1 MHSPQH
7 NKRVRLMIYRETSKE
22 SEQAVARDEA
32 ILRRTAFLL
41 NTLQTEFL
49 QAIRSGSAIRVTV
62 SEFGTG
68 RRQLVNVPV
77 GDMMTEAL
85 LDHYEL
91 RLLLT
96 ASQKP
101 RDEFAAGFQAYERAA
116 ALWYAN
122 QQAAGLAEY
131 EVDQENTNV

>member
-1 MHSPQH
+1 
-7 NKRVRLMIYRETSKE
+7 MIYRETSKE
-22 SEQAVARDEA
+22 SEQAIARDEA
-32 ILRRTAFLL
+32 ILQRTGVLL
-41 NTLQTEFL
+41 TTLQTEFL
-49 QAIRSGSAIRVTV
+49 QAIRSGSTVRVTV

-68 RRQLVNVPV
+68 RRQLVRVPV
-77 GDMMTEAL
+77 SDMMTEAL

-101 RDEFAAGFQAYERAA
+101 ADEFAAGFQAYERAA

-122 QQAAGLAEY
+122 KQAAGLAEY